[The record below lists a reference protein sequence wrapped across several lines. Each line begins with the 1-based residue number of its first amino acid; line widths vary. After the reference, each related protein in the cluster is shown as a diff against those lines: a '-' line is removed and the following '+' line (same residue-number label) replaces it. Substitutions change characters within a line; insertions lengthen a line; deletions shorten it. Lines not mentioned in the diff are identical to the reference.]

1 MTPRGGIRP
10 WRGERAGGGARG
22 AQRRLSA
29 LRPRAE
35 RRVAAGTPASV
46 VEAYA
51 RIVGSRSH
59 RRQAVEIPHSG
70 GGTCSTVDPESRHA
84 DVPRTEVRV
93 AEHQPDGPV
102 AVLSV
107 VA

>member
-22 AQRRLSA
+22 AQHRLSA

-51 RIVGSRSH
+51 RIVGRRWRSL
-59 RRQAVEIPHSG
+59 IPG

-84 DVPRTEVRV
+84 DVLRTEVRV

>member
-22 AQRRLSA
+22 AQHRLSA

-35 RRVAAGTPASV
+35 RRVAAGTPGGV

-51 RIVGSRSH
+51 RTVGRRWRSLIVGAAH
-59 RRQAVEIPHSG
+59 APQWIPRVGTLMFSG
-70 GGTCSTVDPESRHA
+70 PK
-84 DVPRTEVRV
+84 
-93 AEHQPDGPV
+93 
-102 AVLSV
+102 
-107 VA
+107 